1 MWIIVKDVPQF
12 VFHVPK
18 SAPLWPPHNDLIFVW
33 LISVMRLPLR
43 STSRSRAVVARRA
56 HNPKVGSSNLPF
68 ATKPRQWRGFLFHAT
83 APGIAK
89 MEHGDFCILSL
100 RPDNYRDCVERM
112 KTGFVNI
119 FGRPNAGK
127 STLLNL
133 LMGEKLAIVSPKVQT
148 TRHRIKGIL
157 TEKEYQLIFSDT
169 PGIIEPKYKLHE
181 KMMQAVKNS
190 LEDADLALLI
200 VDIND
205 DWRECDQIF
214 SSLKLKAPAVVVINK
229 IDTTSKEKLQ
239 EAISFF
245 TGKPYSKK
253 IIPVSAKDSRY
264 KQQIVK
270 DILEFVPQGEKFYE
284 DDEITDLSTRF
295 FVAELIREKIFELFE
310 EEIPYQTTVIVQEFK
325 EKATLVKIRAEIIVH
340 RETQKAII
348 LGEGGK
354 MIKKLGTVAREEIE
368 KFLGQKIFLELFVK
382 VREKWRERE
391 DYLRE
396 FGY

>member
-1 MWIIVKDVPQF
+1 V
-12 VFHVPK
+12 
-18 SAPLWPPHNDLIFVW
+18 
-33 LISVMRLPLR
+33 
-43 STSRSRAVVARRA
+43 
-56 HNPKVGSSNLPF
+56 
-68 ATKPRQWRGFLFHAT
+68 
-83 APGIAK
+83 
-89 MEHGDFCILSL
+89 
-100 RPDNYRDCVERM
+100 

-157 TEKEYQLIFSDT
+157 TEKDYQVIFSDT

-190 LEDADLALLI
+190 LEDADVALLI
-200 VDIND
+200 LDIND
-205 DWRECDQIF
+205 DWKACDDIF
-214 SSLKLKAPAVVVINK
+214 SSLKLKVPAIIVINK
-229 IDTTSKEKLQ
+229 IDTASKEKLQ

-245 TGKPYSKK
+245 TGRSYNKK
-253 IIPVSAKDSRY
+253 IIAVSAKESRY
-264 KQQIVK
+264 KDGILK
-270 DILEFVPQGEKFYE
+270 NILEFLPEGEKFYDE
-284 DDEITDLSTRF
+284 DEITDLSTRF
-295 FVAELIREKIFELFE
+295 FVAELIREKIYELFE
-310 EEIPYQTTVIVQEFK
+310 EEIPYQTAVMVQEFK
-325 EKATLVKIRAEIIVH
+325 EKATLIKIRAEIIVQ

-354 MIKKLGTVAREEIE
+354 MIRKLGTVSREEIE
-368 KFLGQKIFLELFVK
+368 KFLNQKVFLELFVK
-382 VREKWRERE
+382 VRDKWRERE